1 MVWSKLE
8 KLGIGLLEHLEQAG
22 YEAYFVGGYV
32 RDKYLGKPVKD
43 IDIATSARPEE
54 VVKLF
59 TRTIPTG
66 LKHGTVTVLAEGETF
81 EVTTFRKES
90 DYADFR
96 RPDEVEFISELE
108 EDLRRRDFTMNA
120 MAMDR
125 HGAIRD
131 PFGGKEDLKAGLLR
145 CVGDP
150 AERFREDALRML
162 RCVRFASVY
171 GLTVD
176 EATWQAVLERR
187 ELLLHVAMER
197 VRVELERMMGG
208 PHPYEGW
215 RLLAESGLL
224 GFTKEKLAWSYSD
237 LSGPSLPAELKAL
250 TALAETD
257 RRWILVVLL
266 SGLNAGQCRELLRKL
281 TFSLKDVERFSRA
294 AEFGEW
300 VSAIEWTSDLSR
312 ECSELEDCS
321 AAEVWQLGTLQIGV
335 EAAADWLAVIKTLEQ
350 EGFPVAAGLRLAVDN
365 GQTWLDGLRI
375 KELKELAVTG
385 GELIAASGR
394 GAGPWVGAAM
404 SRLLRLTAVGRVANT
419 KAALLEAVLENGG
432 GA

>member
-1 MVWSKLE
+1 ME
-8 KLGIGLLEHLEQAG
+8 KLGIGLLEKLEQAG

-32 RDKYLGKPVKD
+32 RDKHLGKPVKD
-43 IDIATSARPEE
+43 LDIATSAKPDE
-54 VVKLF
+54 VVALF
-59 TRTIPTG
+59 ARTIPTG

-125 HGAIRD
+125 HGSIRD

-171 GLTVD
+171 DLTVD

-187 ELLLHVAMER
+187 ELLTHVAMER
-197 VRVELERMMGG
+197 VRVELERMMEG

-224 GFTKEKLAWSYSD
+224 GFTKERLAWSYSD
-237 LSGPSLPAELKAL
+237 LSSSCLPAELKAL

-281 TFSLKDVERFSRA
+281 TFSQKDVERFSTA
-294 AEFGEW
+294 VEFGEW
-300 VSAIEWTSDLSR
+300 VTAIEWAPNMSCDSSGLQ
-312 ECSELEDCS
+312 DCT
-321 AAEVWQLGTLQIGV
+321 AAEVWQLAALQLGA
-335 EAAADWLAVIKTLEQ
+335 EAAADWLSVMKTLEQ
-350 EGFPVAAGLRLAVDN
+350 EGFPVAAGLSFAVAN

-375 KELKELAVTG
+375 RELKELALTG
-385 GELIAASGR
+385 GELIASSGR
-394 GAGPWVGAAM
+394 AAGPWVGIEM
-404 SRLLRLTAVGRVANT
+404 TRLLRLAAVGRVANT
-419 KAALLEAVLENGG
+419 KAELLEAVLDSGG

>member
-1 MVWSKLE
+1 ME
-8 KLGIGLLEHLEQAG
+8 RLGIGLLEKLEQAG

-32 RDKYLGKPVKD
+32 RDKHLGKPVKD
-43 IDIATSARPEE
+43 IDIATSAKPDE
-54 VVKLF
+54 VVALF
-59 TRTIPTG
+59 ERTIPTG

-125 HGAIRD
+125 FGAIRD

-171 GLTVD
+171 GLAVD
-176 EATWQAVLERR
+176 AATWQAVLERR

-208 PHPYEGW
+208 PHPDEGW

-237 LSGPSLPAELKAL
+237 PSRPGLPAELKAL
-250 TALAETD
+250 NALMETD
-257 RRWILVVLL
+257 RRWILVILL

-281 TFSLKDVERFSRA
+281 TFSLKDVERFSKA

-300 VSAIEWTSDLSR
+300 VSGIVWSPDMNR
-312 ECSELEDCS
+312 VCSGLQDCM
-321 AAEVWQLGTLQIGV
+321 AAEVWQLGALQVGA
-335 EAAADWLAVIKTLEQ
+335 EAAADWLAVTKELERQ
-350 EGFPVAAGLRLAVDN
+350 GFPAVPALRLAVDN
-365 GQTWLDGLRI
+365 GQAWLDGLRV

-394 GAGPWVGAAM
+394 AAGPWVGM
-404 SRLLRLTAVGRVANT
+404 EMTRLLRLAAVGRVANT
-419 KAALLEAVLENGG
+419 KAELLEAVLDSGG

>member
-1 MVWSKLE
+1 ME
-8 KLGIGLLEHLEQAG
+8 KLGIGLLEQLEQAG

-32 RDKYLGKPVKD
+32 RDKYLGMPVKD

-59 TRTIPTG
+59 ARTIPTG

-90 DYADFR
+90 DYGDFR

-125 HGAIRD
+125 HGSIRD
-131 PFGGKEDLKAGLLR
+131 PFGGKEDLKSGLLR

-150 AERFREDALRML
+150 VERFREDALRML

-171 GLTVD
+171 GLAVD
-176 EATWQAVLERR
+176 EATWLAVLERR

-197 VRVELERMMGG
+197 VRVELERMMAG

-224 GFTKEKLAWSYSD
+224 GFTKEALAWGYSD
-237 LSGPSLPAELKAL
+237 PSSRGLPAELMAL
-250 TALAETD
+250 PALAD
-257 RRWILVVLL
+257 AGRRWILLVLL

-294 AEFGEW
+294 AEYGEW
-300 VSAIEWTSDLSR
+300 ASAIEWTPDMSR
-312 ECSELEDCS
+312 ACSGLENCS
-321 AAEVWQLGTLQIGV
+321 AAEVWQLGTLQIGA
-335 EAAADWLAVIKTLEQ
+335 EAAEDWLVVMQALKQ
-350 EGFPVAAGLRLAVDN
+350 QGYSAPSGLRLAVDN
-365 GQTWLDGLRI
+365 GLAWLDGLRI
-375 KELKELAVTG
+375 RELKELALTG

-404 SRLLRLTAVGRVANT
+404 SHLLRLAAVGRVANT

-432 GA
+432 GT

>member
-1 MVWSKLE
+1 ME
-8 KLGIGLLEHLEQAG
+8 KLGLGLLEQLEQAG

-120 MAMDR
+120 MAMDKN
-125 HGAIRD
+125 GVIRD
-131 PFGGKEDLKAGLLR
+131 PFGGKDDLQAGLLR

-162 RCVRFASVY
+162 RCVRFAAVY
-171 GLTVD
+171 GLAVD

-197 VRVELERMMGG
+197 VRVELERMMAG
-208 PHPYEGW
+208 PHPVEGW
-215 RLLAESGLL
+215 RLLAASGLL
-224 GFTKEKLAWSYSD
+224 AFTKEALDWPYSAAE
-237 LSGPSLPAELKAL
+237 GCALPAELGTLAAL
-250 TALAETD
+250 EDAGQ
-257 RRWILVVLL
+257 RWILLL
-266 SGLNAGQCRELLRKL
+266 LTAGMDAKRSRELLRKL
-281 TFSLKDVERFSRA
+281 TFSLKDLERFARA
-294 AEFGEW
+294 AEFHQWASET
-300 VSAIEWTSDLSR
+300 EWTADMAR
-312 ECSELEDCS
+312 KCNGLEACS
-321 AAEVWQLGTLQIGV
+321 AAEAWQLAALQIGV
-335 EAAADWLAVIKTLEQ
+335 EAASDWLAVMEALERQ
-350 EGFPVAAGLRLAVDN
+350 DYPAAPGLRLPVDQGREWLN
-365 GQTWLDGLRI
+365 GLKVR
-375 KELKELAVTG
+375 ELKELALTG

-394 GAGPWVGAAM
+394 SAGPWVGAAM
-404 SRLLRLTAVGRVANT
+404 SRLLRLAAVGRVANI
-419 KAALLEAVLENGG
+419 KQELLEAALKAEG